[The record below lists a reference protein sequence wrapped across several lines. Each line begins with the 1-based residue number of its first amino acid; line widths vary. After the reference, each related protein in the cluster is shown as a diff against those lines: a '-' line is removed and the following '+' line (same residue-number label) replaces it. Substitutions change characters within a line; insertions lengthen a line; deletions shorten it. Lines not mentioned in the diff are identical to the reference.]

1 MKNTNKSKIGKY
13 LESVG
18 LSMTEFARAEG
29 IPLRTVQ
36 NWSYGVRNPAPW
48 LEKWIFEKIEMCA
61 FAKGTHPEVVREF
74 ESMPADPEFLKRCA
88 E

>member
-13 LESVG
+13 LESLG

-48 LEKWIFEKIEMCA
+48 LEKWIFEKIEA
-61 FAKGTHPEVVREF
+61 YAVVKEF

>member
-1 MKNTNKSKIGKY
+1 MKNTNKSKIGKH
-13 LESVG
+13 LESLG

-36 NWSYGVRNPAPW
+36 NWCYGVRNPAPW

-61 FAKGTHPEVVREF
+61 YSKGDRSE
-74 ESMPADPEFLKRCA
+74 L
-88 E
+88 